1 MIKIAFH
8 YITIFCFILV
18 QILYSGVSWADERVV
33 TLQEGQAA
41 PFSGTLFSTEAAARV
56 LIDLELANESC
67 QIQVE
72 RETEALRAEMLLDY
86 RNLEASRD
94 ALRIRYDQTLQIKN
108 DQIDFLQQQARPK
121 MSREVTLI
129 VGVLTGV
136 GLTIASAYTLDKI
149 NSR

>member
-8 YITIFCFILV
+8 YLTVFCFIV
-18 QILYSGVSWADERVV
+18 VNVLYPNISWADERVV
-33 TLQEGQAA
+33 TLQEGDSA

-56 LIDLELANESC
+56 LVDLELANESC
-67 QIQVE
+67 EIQVE
-72 RETEALRAEMLLDY
+72 RQVENLRAEMLLDY

-94 ALRIRYDQTLQIKN
+94 ALQLRYDQTLQIKN

-149 NSR
+149 NSP

>member
-8 YITIFCFILV
+8 YLTVFCFIV
-18 QILYSGVSWADERVV
+18 VNVLYPNISWADERVV
-33 TLQEGQAA
+33 TLQEGDSA

-67 QIQVE
+67 EIQVE
-72 RETEALRAEMLLDY
+72 RQVENLRAEMLLDY

-94 ALRIRYDQTLQIKN
+94 ALQLRYDQTLQIKN